1 MRTHSLGR
9 SGPVAGL
16 LLATSCGGQ
25 QASPNVGLG
34 EPLRIESAQFV
45 PGPLP
50 GSTQVF
56 ADGGS
61 LDPQVPDI
69 NAANTIITPGELE
82 LVFSGHATTDSQAVG
97 LRFVGL
103 GTGYWVVPV
112 GAPDSTDDGLL
123 TWQIAADFARTLP
136 TGNYTLAFAAIASD
150 GSSGTQQTINVC
162 VDTPVPDN
170 FHACLFKRP
179 PPAAVLSLSWDTAV
193 NLNVIVETPSGA
205 VIGGNTSE
213 TDVPSSTGAVID
225 HDSNQNCVIDNIDR
239 EDIVWQTTPAT
250 GTYAVWVDLFN
261 ACGKSAVSFNVSLW
275 LPRAD
280 GDAGIQL
287 TQQPPLASG
296 VLTAEQATG
305 GSTRGLYVGEFVLQ

>member
-1 MRTHSLGR
+1 MRPLTR
-9 SGPVAGL
+9 SCLVAAL
-16 LLATSCGGQ
+16 LLATSCSGQ
-25 QASPNVGLG
+25 QASPNIGVS

-45 PGPLP
+45 PGALP

-56 ADGGS
+56 ADGGT

-69 NAANTIITPGELE
+69 NAANTVITPGELG
-82 LVFSGHATTDSQAVG
+82 LVFSGHATTASQAVG
-97 LRFVGL
+97 VRFVDL

-136 TGNYTLAFAAIASD
+136 SGNYNLAFAAIAAD
-150 GSSGTQQTINVC
+150 GSSGTQQTLTLCI
-162 VDTPVPDN
+162 DTPVPDN
-170 FHACLFKRP
+170 FHACVHKRA

-205 VIGGNTSE
+205 IIGGSTSE
-213 TDVPSSTGAVID
+213 TGVPSSTGAVID

-239 EDIVWQTTPAT
+239 ENVIWQTAPAT
-250 GTYAVWVDLFN
+250 GTYAVWVDLFS
-261 ACGKSAVSFNVSLW
+261 ACGKSDVSFNLSLW
-275 LPRAD
+275 LPEAD

-287 TQQPPLASG
+287 VPQAPLATG

-305 GSTRGLYVGEFVLQ
+305 GSTRGLYVGDFVLR